1 MMIIIRER
9 GRKMA
14 TRKEIIERN
23 LRFFTQ
29 EDPIG
34 KIVYES
40 LKNL

>member
-1 MMIIIRER
+1 MRER

-14 TRKEIIERN
+14 TRREIIERN

>member
-1 MMIIIRER
+1 MP
-9 GRKMA
+9 

-23 LRFFTQ
+23 IKFFTQ

-34 KIVYES
+34 RIVYES

>member
-1 MMIIIRER
+1 MT
-9 GRKMA
+9 

-23 LRFFTQ
+23 IKFFTQ

-34 KIVYES
+34 RIVYES